1 MTQRQEKLTL
11 LQRLARN
18 KNGNVAMIFGLTII
32 PIISVAGFAIDFQMT
47 TTRKNKVQMVMDSA
61 VLAGARAMQANKT
74 QDEIRETVNNYVE
87 GQLATIG
94 ETLRCG
100 DVDISFPEETKD
112 INLDV
117 LCYQDTSLM
126 KIVGHDKMGFR
137 VRTASTW
144 GIGKLDVAFM
154 FDVSG
159 SMATNDRIVHL
170 KDAAKDAL
178 DTLLPVDGGA
188 ATEEVR
194 IAMMS
199 YNSMVNAGDYFE
211 DVTGLAKERTYHA
224 NNTFTR
230 REKVGTRTERQQV
243 ETCVT
248 ERVCTRYRRN
258 GSCRTWDEQ
267 ATCSYEWQDVEV
279 DVYDDVVVSEPVSR
293 TVTSTCVWERPGEK
307 KFSDFAPSDTVAG
320 YPAPITPKSDIQ
332 DADHPIYNAGEEATN
347 PYGYL
352 AAGYAI
358 WDDDRDR
365 WREYGT
371 SDCPSTE
378 SLALTNNRTKL
389 DNYVTS
395 LRTGGGTAGQ
405 QGVAWSWYLI
415 AQPWQSIFTGTS
427 APLNY
432 NERDSIKAVI
442 LMTDGAFNRA
452 AFESE
457 QGDSD
462 TQARAVCDA
471 MKDNGRIIIYTVAFE
486 APDEGKDVL
495 AYCASAPEFAFTP
508 ENGAELTEAYQAIA
522 VSISDLRI
530 SY

>member
-1 MTQRQEKLTL
+1 MTQRQNKLTL

-18 KNGNVAMIFGLTII
+18 KKGNVAMIFGLSII

-61 VLAGARAMQANKT
+61 VLAGARAMQANKSQT
-74 QDEIRETVNNYVE
+74 EIRETVNSYVE
-87 GQLATIG
+87 AQLSTVGTTLNCG
-94 ETLRCG
+94 E
-100 DVDISFPEETKD
+100 VDISFPEGTKD

-126 KIVGHDKMGFR
+126 KVVGHDKMGFR
-137 VRTASTW
+137 VKTASTW

-159 SMATNDRIVHL
+159 SMASNDRMTHL

-178 DTLLPVDGGA
+178 DTLLPASGGA
-188 ATEEVR
+188 ATEDVR
-194 IAMMS
+194 IAMVS

-211 DVTGLAKERTYHA
+211 DVTGLAEERTYHA
-224 NNTFTR
+224 VNNYTR
-230 REKVGTRTERQQV
+230 WEVVGTETETQRV
-243 ETCVT
+243 EVCET

-258 GSCRTWDEQ
+258 GSCRKWKDVE
-267 ATCSYEWQDVEV
+267 TCDYEWQDVEV
-279 DVYDDVVVSEPVSR
+279 DVYGNVDYTEDVSR
-293 TVTSTCVWERPGEK
+293 TVRSTCVWERPGDN
-307 KFSDFAPSDTVAG
+307 KFSDFAPTDTAAG
-320 YPAPITPKSDIQ
+320 YPSPITPQTDIY
-332 DADHPIYNAGEEATN
+332 DADHPIYFATEEADN
-347 PYGYL
+347 PFGFL
-352 AAGYAI
+352 AAGYAV

-365 WREYGT
+365 WRQYGT
-371 SDCPSTE
+371 SDCASTKP
-378 SLALTNNRTKL
+378 LGLTNNRTSL
-389 DNYVTS
+389 DNYVNS
-395 LRTGGGTAGQ
+395 LSTGGGTAGQ

-415 AQPWQSIFTGTS
+415 AEPWQSIFTGTT
-427 APLNY
+427 APLDY
-432 NERDSIKAVI
+432 NEPDSVKAVI

-452 AFESE
+452 AFESD

-486 APDEGKDVL
+486 APSEGQDVL
-495 AYCASAPEFAFTP
+495 AYCASGPEFAFTP
-508 ENGAELTEAYQAIA
+508 ENGDELTQAYQAIA
-522 VSISDLRI
+522 TSISDLRI